1 MIYIDIPVDVRDV
14 LDTLNQNGFEAYI
27 VGGCVRDSILYRA
40 PKDWDICTNAT
51 PQQILEVFKND
62 KVIETGIK
70 HGTVTIIKSTRQIEV
85 TTYRI
90 ESEYSD
96 GRHPDKVNFTSNL
109 KQDLSRRDFTINA
122 MAYSEKTGLVDPFGG
137 EVDLQNKLIRCVR
150 NPVER
155 ICEDYLRILRACRF
169 ALKYRFDIDP
179 ELLVIMQLNAHL
191 LNRISRERIR
201 DELLQILYNLTSKD
215 FQQYRF
221 LFVSILPQLEKVNI
235 NKISYMLSTYI
246 SSDIEALS
254 CLIWDIDRK
263 QDVKDLLNSLRLDSK
278 TMNSIVQIWE
288 HRFDNVSY
296 MEDYSLKLLLNK
308 IGEQNTKTLFSMK
321 SKERFA
327 EEVMSN
333 DKYNKMLNIVSNDE
347 CYSLKQLA
355 INGDDIQN
363 LGVYEG
369 TLVGYMLQ
377 DCLFHVMK
385 NPQDNIKDKLFEYLN
400 EHYKNEI
407 AIHKMI

>member
-1 MIYIDIPVDVRDV
+1 MVYIDMPVDVRNI
-14 LDTLNQNGFEAYI
+14 LDTLNQSGFEAFI
-27 VGGCVRDSILYRA
+27 VGGCVRDSILYRK
-40 PKDWDICTNAT
+40 PKDWDVCTNAT
-51 PQQILEVFKND
+51 PQEVIEVFKNN
-62 KVIETGIK
+62 KVIETGIQ
-70 HGTVTIIKSTRQIEV
+70 HGTVTIVKPTMQIEV
-85 TTYRI
+85 TTYRT
-90 ESEYSD
+90 EAEYSD
-96 GRHPDKVNFTSNL
+96 GRHPDKVKFVRKL
-109 KQDLSRRDFTINA
+109 EDDLSRRDFTINA

-137 EVDLQNKLIRCVR
+137 ELDLKNGLIRCVG
-150 NPVER
+150 NPIER
-155 ICEDYLRILRACRF
+155 ITEDYLRILRACRF
-169 ALKYRFDIDP
+169 ALRYRFDIDA
-179 ELLVIMQLNAHL
+179 ELLATMQMNAHL

-201 DELLQILYNLTSKD
+201 DELLQILYNLTSRD
-215 FQQYRF
+215 FQRYRF
-221 LFVSILPQLEKVNI
+221 LFVSVLPQTEKINI
-235 NKISYMLSTYI
+235 DKISYMLGTYI
-246 SSDIEALS
+246 SSDTEALS
-254 CLIWDIDRK
+254 CLVWDLDRK
-263 QDVKDLLNSLRLDSK
+263 QDVVDLLDSLRLDNK
-278 TMNSIVQIWE
+278 TVNNIIRVWQ

-333 DKYNKMLNIVSNDE
+333 DKYNKILNIVSNDE